1 MSILLKGLKM
11 PEGDNAV
18 VVVIHSNGTV
28 DRPNWQWDCT
38 LIKGAEA
45 ISIPDHG
52 NLIDKDVL
60 LQHVVEII
68 PQKVFDFV
76 PVVIPAERSEE

>member
-76 PVVIPAERSEE
+76 PVVIPEERSEK